1 LTVVGVTGDVR
12 HVGLAIPPRAEIFLA
27 ISTSPPTEHRSDCV
41 VAPTMVA
48 SSHDIGMVFAP
59 SLSWP
64 PASLRVSATRLERRM
79 TTQTLVKRVDTLE
92 ERVTRLE
99 ELPARMDSL
108 TLQVSQ
114 LRDEMRV
121 EFSAVRDEIRAGD
134 EETRRVLRDEIR
146 TGDEETRRVLGDE
159 IRAGDMQ
166 VMNQARV
173 LHEDVVSRLALSQDA
188 GHQRR
193 KRSTK
198 GDPQ

>member
-92 ERVTRLE
+92 ERVTRVE

-121 EFSAVRDEIRAGD
+121 EFSAVRDEIRA
-134 EETRRVLRDEIR
+134 
-146 TGDEETRRVLGDE
+146 GDEETRRVLGDE